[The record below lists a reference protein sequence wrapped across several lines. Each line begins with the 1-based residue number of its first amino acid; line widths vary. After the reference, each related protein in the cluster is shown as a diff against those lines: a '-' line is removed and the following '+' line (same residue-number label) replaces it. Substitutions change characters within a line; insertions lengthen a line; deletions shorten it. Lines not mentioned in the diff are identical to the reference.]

1 MKKIVQL
8 SIFRSLR
15 YKNFFLLWLGL
26 FISNIGTWSQV
37 FIQQWYIFT
46 INHSAFDVGLLATIQ
61 LVPNVL
67 FMLIGGT
74 LADRINR
81 KKLLLFTQTAMA
93 VLTIIIA
100 SLISIDKMNITT
112 LLCLNFI
119 YGILVALDIPARR
132 SLVPNLVPKD
142 DIANAN
148 ALYAST
154 FQIALFLGPLVG
166 SLITSVFDFKITFW
180 FNAFSFIGII
190 LAVWKMELSEEGNK
204 INIGNT
210 FRKDMLE
217 SYKIIA
223 NNKILLV
230 TLLSGL
236 GVALASKIDYL
247 LPTYVEAFLHKNT
260 EMIGILNAAIGIGLF
275 VSAIMFGNNDKFIM
289 RYAQLFLCA
298 SLFITAFLT
307 LLLTTINIGFII
319 TIIFFLR
326 AMSLQIA
333 SMIII
338 SLLQFNTQNEYLG
351 RIMGVYSSFI
361 ALSGLSAL
369 PISYLVYKFSISYAF
384 ICLTIIAFIIGLL
397 LINKKLD
404 FKEIKNETNVSS

>member
-1 MKKIVQL
+1 MKKIAHL
-8 SIFRSLR
+8 SIFRSLQH
-15 YKNFFLLWLGL
+15 KNFFLLWLGL

-154 FQIALFLGPLVG
+154 FQIALFLGPLMG

-190 LAVWKMELSEEGNK
+190 LAVWKMELSEEGKK

-275 VSAIMFGNNDKFIM
+275 VSAIMFGNIDKFIM
-289 RYAQLFLCA
+289 QYAQLFLCA

-338 SLLQFNTQNEYLG
+338 SLLQFNTQNEYIG

-404 FKEIKNETNVSS
+404 FKEIKNKTNISS